1 MVTEDLVNLKKDGVS
16 AEEAIDV
23 KKGRKKKKEKR
34 KKRYTEAID
43 FRGQYHLSETT
54 TVEAENE

>member
-23 KKGRKKKKEKR
+23 KKGRKKKK
-34 KKRYTEAID
+34 KRYTEAID
-43 FRGQYHLSETT
+43 FREQ
-54 TVEAENE
+54 